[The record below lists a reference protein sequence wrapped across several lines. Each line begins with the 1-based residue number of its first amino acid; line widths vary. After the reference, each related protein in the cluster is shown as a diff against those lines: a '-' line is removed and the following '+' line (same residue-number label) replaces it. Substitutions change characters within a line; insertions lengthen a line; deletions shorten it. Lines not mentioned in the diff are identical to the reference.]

1 MDNFNTRFDRFSLTG
16 HRIHENIDYSIIYMD
31 ATYIFIY
38 IFYSTICQYFVTNR
52 RHVKRNF
59 QSVRSILKTML
70 RRKNESDLCTEPV
83 KHKLNRVLGLVD
95 LVALGVGSTLGLGAY
110 VLAGEVAF
118 KTTGPAVIL
127 SFIFAAVASA
137 LSGTR
142 YVI

>member
-1 MDNFNTRFDRFSLTG
+1 
-16 HRIHENIDYSIIYMD
+16 
-31 ATYIFIY
+31 
-38 IFYSTICQYFVTNR
+38 
-52 RHVKRNF
+52 
-59 QSVRSILKTML
+59 ML
-70 RRKNESDLCTEPV
+70 RRKKESDLCTEPV
-83 KHKLNRVLGLVD
+83 KHKLDRVLGLVD

-137 LSGTR
+137 LSGIR